1 MEKSIIKIVNMSF
14 KYKKE
19 DYLFRNFNLEI
30 KEGSFTTII
39 GKNGSGKS
47 TLAKILIGLYK
58 AEGYIA
64 IDGYLLNDFY
74 MKKIRREF
82 SVCFDNADNHFI
94 GETVKD
100 DLAFTLEN
108 LEYSKKEMTSSINMI
123 AKKFKLEDILEL
135 SPDKLTN
142 SEKEKVMIASALI
155 HKPKI
160 LLLDESIYKL
170 NASDKKL
177 IFKVLKEYQKEYKL
191 TIILITHDLEDTL
204 LSDNIL
210 VLDKGK
216 IVMYD
221 TKEKIYQDEKLEK
234 LGFNLP
240 FIVKLSHNLMLYDLL
255 DKVYS
260 SFSWANC
267 SPHFCSPNVK
277 RVYKINY
284 AFKLRRRQSALLA
297 QDTIDKQPVHG
308 IINLWHSQRQKCRV
322 RFQDGCLL
330 PFPGREIFLFP
341 SCERRGCL
349 WLHIQSCF
357 SSAWW

>member
-1 MEKSIIKIVNMSF
+1 M
-14 KYKKE
+14 
-19 DYLFRNFNLEI
+19 
-30 KEGSFTTII
+30 
-39 GKNGSGKS
+39 
-47 TLAKILIGLYK
+47 
-58 AEGYIA
+58 
-64 IDGYLLNDFY
+64 
-74 MKKIRREF
+74 
-82 SVCFDNADNHFI
+82 
-94 GETVKD
+94 
-100 DLAFTLEN
+100 
-108 LEYSKKEMTSSINMI
+108 
-123 AKKFKLEDILEL
+123 
-135 SPDKLTN
+135 

-255 DKVYS
+255 DKVYFDS
-260 SFSWANC
+260 GE
-267 SPHFCSPNVK
+267 VMD
-277 RVYKINY
+277 
-284 AFKLRRRQSALLA
+284 KLW
-297 QDTIDKQPVHG
+297 P
-308 IINLWHSQRQKCRV
+308 
-322 RFQDGCLL
+322 
-330 PFPGREIFLFP
+330 
-341 SCERRGCL
+341 
-349 WLHIQSCF
+349 
-357 SSAWW
+357 

>member
-1 MEKSIIKIVNMSF
+1 MSILKTNLNCF
-14 KYKKE
+14 KQ
-19 DYLFRNFNLEI
+19 N
-30 KEGSFTTII
+30 
-39 GKNGSGKS
+39 
-47 TLAKILIGLYK
+47 GLYRFD
-58 AEGYIA
+58 YS
-64 IDGYLLNDFY
+64 LLNIF
-74 MKKIRREF
+74 
-82 SVCFDNADNHFI
+82 HQ
-94 GETVKD
+94 
-100 DLAFTLEN
+100 
-108 LEYSKKEMTSSINMI
+108 SS
-123 AKKFKLEDILEL
+123 
-135 SPDKLTN
+135 

-255 DKVYS
+255 DKVYFDS
-260 SFSWANC
+260 GE
-267 SPHFCSPNVK
+267 VMD
-277 RVYKINY
+277 
-284 AFKLRRRQSALLA
+284 KLW
-297 QDTIDKQPVHG
+297 P
-308 IINLWHSQRQKCRV
+308 
-322 RFQDGCLL
+322 
-330 PFPGREIFLFP
+330 
-341 SCERRGCL
+341 
-349 WLHIQSCF
+349 
-357 SSAWW
+357 